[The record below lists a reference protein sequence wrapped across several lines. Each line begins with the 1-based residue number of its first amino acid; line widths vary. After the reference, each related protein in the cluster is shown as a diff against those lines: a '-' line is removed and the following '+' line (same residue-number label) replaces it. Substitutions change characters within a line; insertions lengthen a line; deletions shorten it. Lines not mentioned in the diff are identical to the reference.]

1 MDTISNKSSLIG
13 DNLDNSSN
21 SCFINVPLDSKLYF
35 FHVIKEDD
43 NRDDTDALIGSN
55 SSNTARTNL
64 YPSPFAAWNPPGL
77 AVKPLYLC
85 FHLCVCVIYLE

>member
-13 DNLDNSSN
+13 VNLDNSS
-21 SCFINVPLDSKLYF
+21 SSFFINLPLDSKLYF

-77 AVKPLYLC
+77 AVKPLC
-85 FHLCVCVIYLE
+85 IVCVFVFALVCV

>member
-13 DNLDNSSN
+13 VNFDNSFS
-21 SCFINVPLDSKLYF
+21 SFFINVPLDSKLYF

-55 SSNTARTNL
+55 SSNTERTNL

-77 AVKPLYLC
+77 AVKPLLLCLYLC
-85 FHLCVCVIYLE
+85 V